1 MANYISLSKELQE
14 KIKNETSDKHILS
27 DDAIRRNPD
36 HDKSNLWRPAY
47 VRDIEKIL
55 HSPYYNRYTDKTQVF
70 SLYKNDDISRRAYHV
85 QLVSRIARNIGRLL
99 NLNLDL
105 IEAIALGHD
114 LGHTPFGHA
123 GESLLNELYNANTGR
138 YFNHNVHS
146 VRVLDG
152 IFNHNISLQVLDGI
166 LCHNGEI
173 ELEKYIPAP
182 LSDFED
188 FDKKVEKCYTD
199 KNHSLTLISSTLEG
213 CVVRISDIIAY
224 IGKDRQDAMKTGLI
238 DDDEMFKSSAIGKFN
253 ALMINNLI
261 VNIVEN
267 SYGKDYI
274 MIDREYFDSLTE
286 SKKANYEVIYKN
298 KAISDVKMNVL
309 APMFEKIYIK
319 LLNDLKQRNF
329 ASPIFIHHI
338 DFVHDV
344 GKYYLKNNYDATE
357 PNQIVVD
364 YIASMTDDYFVELY
378 DYLFPGSKSI
388 EYVSYFNDMK

>member
-1 MANYISLSKELQE
+1 M
-14 KIKNETSDKHILS
+14 
-27 DDAIRRNPD
+27 
-36 HDKSNLWRPAY
+36 
-47 VRDIEKIL
+47 
-55 HSPYYNRYTDKTQVF
+55 
-70 SLYKNDDISRRAYHV
+70 
-85 QLVSRIARNIGRLL
+85 
-99 NLNLDL
+99 
-105 IEAIALGHD
+105 
-114 LGHTPFGHA
+114 GHTPFGHA

-309 APMFEKIYIK
+309 APMFEKIYTK

-329 ASPIFIHHI
+329 PSPIFIHHI

-344 GKYYLKNNYDATE
+344 GKYYLNNNYNATE